1 MEVVKNP
8 RGFSTVAPKWIT
20 SLVGGYSCHPATLS
34 SFPNTGESSETAMK
48 LLICWCVCMFFNV
61 FKCCSPW
68 MPGRFWWTS
77 CIIGGS
83 WWTQIKLH
91 PDWQGTHN
99 SIKNCV
105 LWWIFQIY
113 MVALIF
119 DMISTSVSWS
129 HPWDSQ
135 KKWLPNGAL
144 AVLALVSVL
153 ARVGAILVPGEYS
166 FRFDYNSAVHGKL
179 KLATKW
185 NKQQDILL

>member
-34 SFPNTGESSETAMK
+34 SFPNTGESWETAMK

-105 LWWIFQIY
+105 LWWIFQIH

-144 AVLALVSVL
+144 AVLCSCFRSCSRRCYSCSWWIFLSIRLLFCCPRKAQ
-153 ARVGAILVPGEYS
+153 VG
-166 FRFDYNSAVHGKL
+166 
-179 KLATKW
+179 
-185 NKQQDILL
+185 NKME